1 MSWLQG
7 IKVINFTIRQHDD
20 RHHSHHHHHHNH
32 IILIVSELERDQCW
46 SLSYNTMIIIMEV
59 IFILF
64 TIISNHLH
72 LHHHHHPHPDR
83 TQQGSLLPECS
94 TLWRPGPQGRS
105 VRAGKVAVI
114 IIIIIIVYVV
124 IIISSSSTSL
134 PLLSLSSLII
144 HHHYQHLAIIWFF
157 YDDDDD
163 PQRPDGPWFSW
174 FHRLGH
180 RPSWSLPWVGGE
192 ILDDYIMMMIR
203 IVVSGVSDHPLII
216 IIIGPCHGSAVGN
229 HDFGWWLEQ
238 DPVNYAKDWLGQS
251 FLILGQVWF
260 GKGFHL
266 WMSSLGAVNNHFP
279 VY

>member
-20 RHHSHHHHHHNH
+20 RHHSHHHRHHNH
-32 IILIVSELERDQCW
+32 IILMVSELERDQCW
-46 SLSYNTMIIIMEV
+46 SLSYNTIIIIMEV
-59 IFILF
+59 IFIIF
-64 TIISNHLH
+64 AIVSNHLH
-72 LHHHHHPHPDR
+72 LR
-83 TQQGSLLPECS
+83 THQGSLLPECS

-105 VRAGKVAVI
+105 VRARKVAVI
-114 IIIIIIVYVV
+114 IILVIIAFVVTIIIDN
-124 IIISSSSTSL
+124 SSSLSTSC
-134 PLLSLSSLII
+134 
-144 HHHYQHLAIIWFF
+144 HHMIF
-157 YDDDDD
+157 YDNDD

-229 HDFGWWLEQ
+229 HAFGWWLEQ

-251 FLILGQVWF
+251 FLILGHVWF

-266 WMSSLGAVNNHFP
+266 WMSSLGAINNHFP